1 MKYTVRI
8 AVALL
13 AFLFGATA
21 FVCWSM
27 LRVPHQHSTS
37 VEESGSIPPINIEGK
52 VYFRFLEC
60 AGNRSV
66 FVLENQTDHPIYA
79 QVERVNFFAQY
90 SLEVGFSFKKR

>member
-8 AVALL
+8 VVALL

-60 AGNRSV
+60 AGIGRYL
-66 FVLENQTDHPIYA
+66 FLRIKQTILFMRKWN
-79 QVERVNFFAQY
+79 E
-90 SLEVGFSFKKR
+90 